1 MAITAPLSKYKK
13 QTYLIWMAILIGFGV
28 YCVYD
33 GYFND
38 GFKAKHSDAEGNPDS
53 TLIFNQKAPPYL
65 IGAGVAIGIYFFTIS
80 GRKIVAENNELIIND
95 RGKIAY
101 DSIEK
106 IDKTNFKSKGYFVI
120 TYKDTGGREV
130 NRKISGRIY
139 DNLEALLNEIVSKI
153 S

>member
-38 GFKAKHSDAEGNPDS
+38 DFKVKHSDAEGNPDS
-53 TLIFNQKAPPYL
+53 TLTFNRKAPPFL
-65 IGAGVAIGIYFFTIS
+65 IGAGVVLGIYFFAIS
-80 GRKIVAENNELIIND
+80 GRKIVAEDNELIIND
-95 RGKIAY
+95 KEKITY

-120 TYKDTGGREV
+120 MYKEPGGREV
-130 NRKISGRIY
+130 NLKISDRKY
-139 DNLEALLNEIVSKI
+139 DNLEAVLNEVVSKI

>member
-13 QTYLIWMAILIGFGV
+13 NNIKLYIAFCIGFAV
-28 YCVYD
+28 WCTYD
-33 GYFND
+33 GYLNEKWIQEHTD
-38 GFKAKHSDAEGNPDS
+38 KEGNPE
-53 TLIFNQKAPPYL
+53 TYLVFNRKAPYYL
-65 IGAGVAIGIYFFTIS
+65 GGAAVLLAGYFFAIS

-120 TYKDTGGREV
+120 TYKDPSGKEI
-130 NRKISGRIY
+130 NRKISDRMY
-139 DNLEALLNEIVSKI
+139 DNLEALLNEIVLKI